1 MLLEG
6 RYVATLPGLFLRCF
20 FDGTHG
26 LPRGIARWTAIH
38 NQCGPLGKEK
48 FVLRPSVHRKTWESS
63 LVSFPISE
71 NIGLEWFGSVWSYP
85 VVQTEWIA
93 RHCSHYPITAQL
105 YCDYRHESV
114 HSFDFVVMYASWIME
129 KNILEMYTNDIYIY
143 IYYSN
148 IYYIHYIIILNIFR
162 NQNVP
167 FIRRRVRW
175 NIGLHSPASRLSLRP
190 EASKTW
196 RQRMR
201 CTVDSSLKWCILCEN
216 MCIYNKYNIIQ
227 YII

>member
-1 MLLEG
+1 MWEYLVSPISRNKNKIKNHVLLLEG

-38 NQCGPLGKEK
+38 SQCGPLGKEK
-48 FVLRPSVHRKTWESS
+48 FVLRPSVHRMTWESS

-93 RHCSHYPITAQL
+93 RHFSHQPITAQWFWQTPAGVKRGMNTCRAIKL

-114 HSFDFVVMYASWIME
+114 HSFDFVVM
-129 KNILEMYTNDIYIY
+129 
-143 IYYSN
+143 
-148 IYYIHYIIILNIFR
+148 
-162 NQNVP
+162 
-167 FIRRRVRW
+167 
-175 NIGLHSPASRLSLRP
+175 
-190 EASKTW
+190 
-196 RQRMR
+196 
-201 CTVDSSLKWCILCEN
+201 
-216 MCIYNKYNIIQ
+216 
-227 YII
+227 